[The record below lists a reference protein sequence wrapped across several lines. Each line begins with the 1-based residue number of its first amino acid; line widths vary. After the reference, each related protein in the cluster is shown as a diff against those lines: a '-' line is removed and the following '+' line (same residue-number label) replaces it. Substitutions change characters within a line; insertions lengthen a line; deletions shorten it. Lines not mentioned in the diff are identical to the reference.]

1 MSVGMEIEPMNE
13 IFIINEIE
21 LKLTT
26 TDFRCLSLILT
37 AVSDLTLTTVC
48 RMIHLRPGNWE
59 CNKLRAIGAGTWARD
74 FFNSDIDHHFHFP
87 VKVNYLALCERCIHV
102 GMLHCGKDPY
112 D

>member
-1 MSVGMEIEPMNE
+1 MEIEPMNE

-87 VKVNYLALCERCIHV
+87 VLSSESHPLQVDVWPHFQVTASVVQI
-102 GMLHCGKDPY
+102 
-112 D
+112 

>member
-1 MSVGMEIEPMNE
+1 MEIEPMNE

-21 LKLTT
+21 PKLTT

-59 CNKLRAIGAGTWARD
+59 CNKLQAIGAGTWARD
-74 FFNSDIDHHFHFP
+74 FFNSDIDHHFHFLL
-87 VKVNYLALCERCIHV
+87 K
-102 GMLHCGKDPY
+102 
-112 D
+112 